1 MNFLTMAKKGLLG
14 VLTFAVA
21 FVTPQMVLGLVPDSI
36 ENMTVGSIVAFLIVA
51 GTNWIKNAS
60 KK

>member
-1 MNFLTMAKKGLLG
+1 MNFLTMTKKGLLA

-21 FVTPQMVLGLVPDSI
+21 YITPTMVLKLVPDSI
-36 ENMTVGSIVAFLIVA
+36 ENMTVGSIIAFLVVA
-51 GTNWIKNAS
+51 GTNWIKNGA

>member
-1 MNFLTMAKKGLLG
+1 MNFLTMTKKGLFG

-21 FVTPQMVLGLVPDSI
+21 FITPQMVLKLVPDSI
-36 ENMTVGSIVAFLIVA
+36 ENMTVGSIIAFLIVA
-51 GTNWIKNAS
+51 GTNWIKNGA

>member
-1 MNFLTMAKKGLLG
+1 MNFLTMTKKGLLG

-21 FVTPQMVLGLVPDSI
+21 FITPQMVLKLVPDSI
-36 ENMTVGSIVAFLIVA
+36 ENMTVGSIIAFLIVA
-51 GTNWIKNAS
+51 GTNWIKNAG

>member
-1 MNFLTMAKKGLLG
+1 MNFLTMTKKGLLG

-21 FVTPQMVLGLVPDSI
+21 FITPQMVLGLVPDSI
-36 ENMTVGSIVAFLIVA
+36 ENMTVGSIIAFLVVA
-51 GTNWIKNAS
+51 GTNWIKNA

>member
-1 MNFLTMAKKGLLG
+1 MAKKGLLA

-21 FVTPQMVLGLVPDSI
+21 YVTPQMVLKLVPDSI
-36 ENMTVGSIVAFLIVA
+36 ENMTVGSIIAFLVVA
-51 GTNWIKNAS
+51 GTNWIKNA